1 MSESTSMRRLRRRA
15 TKHGCRIV
23 KSRVRNPQAAEY
35 STMMLVDSNTSAIV
49 LGSWEYCSQE
59 DIEDVLDEW
68 EHERSN

>member
-15 TKHGCRIV
+15 AQHGCRIV

-35 STMMLVDSNTSAIV
+35 STMVLVDSNTNAV
-49 LGSWEYCSQE
+49 VFGSCGYYSQE
-59 DIEDVLDEW
+59 DIEDVLDGW